1 MDHEPIFKSKNGNLF
16 KKEDVVDYY
25 YESEVPDQPFQP
37 SAKQD
42 QLIAEKVES
51 SNPPMESKLE
61 NLKFCYNNLKSQNA
75 KDACELEELS
85 TRIQYL
91 LQHEMDLDQTFS
103 LLKQVKE

>member
-42 QLIAEKVES
+42 QLIAEKVVS
-51 SNPPMESKLE
+51 PITVILNIL
-61 NLKFCYNNLKSQNA
+61 LINNLKLA
-75 KDACELEELS
+75 GICKS
-85 TRIQYL
+85 THVIG
-91 LQHEMDLDQTFS
+91 EFFS
-103 LLKQVKE
+103 NSIYKSRVN